1 MPADGKPGADDW
13 AAPGSSIPPPGWSTE
28 QPPPS
33 NAPAWG
39 EPAGPPVPVAATP
52 DASGWG
58 TPYAPPPPPRP
69 GIVPL
74 RPLGVG
80 ELLDGAFTA
89 IRRYPRATLGLSAAV
104 MLLVSVV
111 TLLVEWALLV
121 GVRPPAE
128 DATWDESKGYVG
140 RAVSSAF
147 VEYGVS
153 SLGTLLLSGMITV
166 VIGQAVLGRSMS
178 AADAWVRLRP
188 LVWRLV
194 GVAAMTYLILLGIA
208 AVTLVP
214 GLLVLV
220 LGPEVPGVLLLLAGA
235 AAWLVL
241 SIYAYTALALAP
253 AALVLEKQTV
263 RRALSRSRALVKGSW
278 WRVLGILLL
287 ALVIGTV
294 LSGIISLPFGLAGS
308 GFSAFGE
315 SSDTLRFTDLLL
327 ATIGSL
333 VAGTLVQPFS
343 AGVAAL
349 LYIDRRIRAEALDV
363 TLTRAAAEPVP
374 E

>member
-1 MPADGKPGADDW
+1 MPAVGKPGADDW
-13 AAPGSSIPPPGWSTE
+13 AAPGSSTPPPGWSTE

-33 NAPAWG
+33 HAPAWG
-39 EPAGPPVPVAATP
+39 QPAGPPAPVTAP

-69 GIVPL
+69 GIIPL

-89 IRRYPRATLGLSAAV
+89 IRRYPRATLGLAAAV

-111 TLLVEWALLV
+111 TLLVEWGLLV
-121 GVRPPAE
+121 GVRPPAD

-166 VIGQAVLGRSMS
+166 VIGQAVLGRAMS
-178 AADAWVRLRP
+178 AADAWARLRP

-214 GLLVLV
+214 GLLLLLLGPETAGVLV
-220 LGPEVPGVLLLLAGA
+220 LLLGGA
-235 AAWLVL
+235 VWLVL
-241 SIYAYTALALAP
+241 SVYAYTALALAP
-253 AALVLEKQTV
+253 AALVLERQTV
-263 RRALSRSRALVKGSW
+263 RRALSRSRDLVKNSW

-308 GFSAFGE
+308 GFAAFGE

-363 TLTRAAAEPVP
+363 TLTRAAAEPVS